1 MLLSRLFSGRDPA
14 SDAADAEEPAADAT
28 RETAAV
34 TIYAT
39 RFCPYCMHARRL
51 LKDKGVAFT
60 EIDVGAHP
68 ERRAEMM
75 DRAGGAYTV
84 PQIFVADRH
93 IGDCDTVVA
102 LDRAGQLDALLR
114 P

>member
-1 MLLSRLFSGRDPA
+1 MSLNRLFGRRRPVRLPLDPG
-14 SDAADAEEPAADAT
+14 EPAAS
-28 RETAAV
+28 AARDKAEV
-34 TIYAT
+34 TVYAT
-39 RFCPYCMHARRL
+39 RFCPYCIHARRL
-51 LKDKGVAFT
+51 LRDKGVAFN

-75 DRAGGAYTV
+75 DRSGGAYTV

-93 IGDCDTVVA
+93 LGDCDTVVA